1 MSAEPAAQP
10 VEPPEAPARELR
22 GDLAV
27 VATLL
32 PYLRPYARR
41 IGLALALIIAAKLLH
56 LLVPVALKQIVD
68 QLEVKPSLALLPVAL
83 LLSYGAAR
91 IGVTLFTELRQVVF
105 ARVMARVSRRVTLR
119 VFEHLHALS
128 LAFHL
133 DRRTGGVAR
142 DVERGGSAI
151 SDLLDLMIYTIL
163 PTALEVVL
171 VTAVL
176 FWAYDWGFALITLA
190 TLLGYAI
197 WTFSV
202 TEWRT
207 RYFRAAVEADTRAN
221 ERAVDS
227 LLNYET
233 VKYFNNEAHEAAR
246 YDERLRELEDARVM
260 AQKTLA
266 VLNLGQTVAVSIG
279 VTAMMWR
286 AAAGVVAGELTVG
299 DLVLVNAYLL
309 QLSAPLFL
317 LGMVYREF
325 KQALVNM
332 ERLFGLLDER
342 RDVQDRPGAEVLA
355 VTRPRDPLRSRA
367 LRLRPAPRDPAR
379 RRFRDRARRH
389 GGGGRPFRL
398 GQVDA
403 LAPALP
409 LLRRRRGRDPDR
421 RPRSARVHPGL
432 AARGD
437 RDRPAGHGAVQRHDL
452 LQHPL
457 RAPGRFA
464 APRWRRPRAPR
475 TSTRSS
481 RRCPTATRREV
492 GERGLK
498 LSGGEKQR
506 VAIARALLKNP
517 AILIFDEATS
527 ALDSKAEQ
535 AIQAELERI
544 SVGRTALVIA
554 HRLSTVMSADQI
566 LVMDAGR
573 IVERGSHAELLAAR
587 RALRADV
594 AAPAGGARRGRLA
607 RAAGAPRGD
616 GRAPARARAAR
627 GRAVRRRRAREQ
639 GAARGA
645 LAVPARG
652 PALPRRRARRGAGG
666 VRGGRACA
674 CRARGDRNRL
684 RLARRGRRGRRLRPA
699 AAAVRAAPRGCRVG
713 VALAL
718 VRGRGHRAARRAV
731 LPRSDRRARRRGRAL
746 RARGRGAACPRT
758 RARAGSPRAG
768 SCSPRARAGAS
779 TTTSP
784 R

>member
-1 MSAEPAAQP
+1 MSDVAPGADSARAD
-10 VEPPEAPARELR
+10 APAREPR
-22 GDLAV
+22 GDLTV
-27 VATLL
+27 VATLV
-32 PYLRPYARR
+32 PYLRPYAGR

-68 QLEVKPSLALLPVAL
+68 SLDVKPSLVLLPVAL

-142 DVERGGSAI
+142 DVERGGGAI
-151 SDLLDLMIYTIL
+151 SDLLDLLIYTIL

-176 FWAYDWGFALITLA
+176 VWAYDWGFAGITLA
-190 TLLGYAI
+190 TLAAYAA

-246 YDERLRELEDARVM
+246 YDERLHELEDARVM

-266 VLNLGQTVAVSIG
+266 VLNLGQTVTVSAG

-332 ERLFGLLDER
+332 ERLFGLLDEP
-342 RDVQDRPGAEVLA
+342 RDVQDGPGAEVLA
-355 VTRPRDPLRSRA
+355 VSRPRIHFEAVRFGYDPRREILHGVDFEIAPGGTVAVVGHSGSGKSTLSRLLYRFYDVDAGAIRIDGRDLREFTQDSLRAAIAIVPQDTVLFNDTIYYNIRYGWPDASRA
-367 LRLRPAPRDPAR
+367 EVEDAAR
-379 RRFRDRARRH
+379 AAHIHAFIE
-389 GGGGRPFRL
+389 
-398 GQVDA
+398 
-403 LAPALP
+403 ALP
-409 LLRRRRGRDPDR
+409 DGYE
-421 RPRSARVHPGL
+421 
-432 AARGD
+432 
-437 RDRPAGHGAVQRHDL
+437 
-452 LQHPL
+452 
-457 RAPGRFA
+457 
-464 APRWRRPRAPR
+464 
-475 TSTRSS
+475 T
-481 RRCPTATRREV
+481 EV

-587 RALRADV
+587 GRYAQMWQLQQEGRDEGASPAPQV
-594 AAPAGGARRGRLA
+594 AAR
-607 RAAGAPRGD
+607 
-616 GRAPARARAAR
+616 
-627 GRAVRRRRAREQ
+627 
-639 GAARGA
+639 
-645 LAVPARG
+645 
-652 PALPRRRARRGAGG
+652 
-666 VRGGRACA
+666 
-674 CRARGDRNRL
+674 
-684 RLARRGRRGRRLRPA
+684 
-699 AAAVRAAPRGCRVG
+699 
-713 VALAL
+713 
-718 VRGRGHRAARRAV
+718 
-731 LPRSDRRARRRGRAL
+731 
-746 RARGRGAACPRT
+746 
-758 RARAGSPRAG
+758 
-768 SCSPRARAGAS
+768 
-779 TTTSP
+779 
-784 R
+784 